1 MALTGA
7 ATLCG
12 GAAVHE
18 VLVKYPKEI
27 QTMVSFH
34 TADSYSI
41 LGMVLGVV
49 VVPIAILGT
58 LFAVVQAVLG
68 V

>member
-1 MALTGA
+1 
-7 ATLCG
+7 
-12 GAAVHE
+12 
-18 VLVKYPKEI
+18 
-27 QTMVSFH
+27 MVSFH

-58 LFAVVQAVLG
+58 IFAAVQAALG